1 MTVSFPDH
9 RKLRPSDS
17 HHGGLAARSMN
28 QTVID
33 EDSTATQEHF
43 ARAARTGQEA
53 VSSAIRTWGETT
65 QSMLG
70 LGSTRGPAP
79 TLGHLIE
86 GWFDTAEEVLRAQRE
101 FTEGLLGLGKPA
113 VQAMA
118 RAAQQTSDVIE
129 QSTHNIPESS
139 QAVGRTHSR
148 QRSAAH
154 NGGQASP

>member
-9 RKLRPSDS
+9 RKLRHPTATTED
-17 HHGGLAARSMN
+17 RQRDQMN

-33 EDSTATQEHF
+33 EDSTVTQEHF

-70 LGSTRGPAP
+70 LGSTRGPVP
-79 TLGHLIE
+79 TLEHLIE

-129 QSTHNIPESS
+129 QSTHNIPES
-139 QAVGRTHSR
+139 QAAGRTHSR